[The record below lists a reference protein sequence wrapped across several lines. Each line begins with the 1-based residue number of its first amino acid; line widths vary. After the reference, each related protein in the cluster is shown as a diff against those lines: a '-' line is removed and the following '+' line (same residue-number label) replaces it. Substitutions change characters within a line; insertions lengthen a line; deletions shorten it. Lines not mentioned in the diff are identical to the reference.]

1 MKKYKKILAVLLT
14 LVMVLGMSITST
26 AAEISGNGDG
36 ADGAAG
42 GQQES
47 ATVTITNITSNTTLS
62 YVQIVEPDPTTRTGW
77 KFCKNE
83 SETGD
88 GAIAEIFKNAFK
100 EVSDGENGPDAQT
113 AMERLIDAQKNDAT
127 RSAGNVI
134 SAANTS
140 SKLANALDAV
150 KNSDNITKT
159 PLQKVS
165 GDTTSTSFE
174 VDSAGIYAIQ
184 GSEPGYTYNNMAAFV
199 AFGEVTDEEGTVTK
213 AYPTLQDVI
222 ISAKKTPDSIEKE
235 VNDADKVVP
244 VGRIVTY
251 TITTTVPNIA
261 SNVSNKT
268 FTVTD
273 KLYGADYYLD
283 ETGGKKT
290 DAYTGQQVDPI
301 KSVKMGKTDLDVSRY
316 TWGEVTSRTDSDGTY
331 KTFTVTLD
339 SLIDAANT
347 NAGKEITITYTAVVT
362 SPDGTSNGASKHFSG
377 VKEEEEPKTPDVKTY
392 SGQITLTKYAEDNE
406 NDNLEDNTKLAG
418 AKFKVYMSKDQN
430 GTACSPVKW
439 AKFDANG
446 VFAGWATDE
455 TDATEVTTGE
465 DGTLVVKGLELGTY
479 GFKETEAPKGY
490 HINMKDETATLAL
503 GSGQNEATATIV
515 SSAAVI
521 DSKLSALPSTGGIGT
536 TIFTIGGCAIMIAA
550 AFLFF
555 ASRKKK
561 EEK

>member
-14 LVMVLGMSITST
+14 LVMVLGMSITSA
-26 AAEISGNGDG
+26 AAEISVDGDG

-47 ATVTITNITSNTTLS
+47 ATVTITSITSNTNLS
-62 YVQIVEPDPTTRTGW
+62 YVQIVEPDQTTKTGW
-77 KFCKNE
+77 KFCDD
-83 SETGD
+83 T
-88 GAIAEIFKNAFK
+88 IAGIFKDAFK
-100 EVSDGENGPDAQT
+100 LESDKENEPDAQT
-113 AMERLIDAQKNDAT
+113 AMERLIEAQKTDAKRT
-127 RSAGNVI
+127 EENVI

-150 KNSDNITKT
+150 KNNSDIVKT
-159 PLQKVS
+159 ALYAVS
-165 GDTTSTSFE
+165 SGITSTDFT
-174 VDSAGIYAIQ
+174 VNKAGIYAIQ

-199 AFGEVTDEEGTVTK
+199 AFGEVTGKDGTVTK
-213 AYPTLQDVI
+213 AYPALQDVT

-235 VNDADKVVP
+235 VDDTDKVVP
-244 VGRIVTY
+244 VGSIVTY
-251 TITTTVPNIA
+251 TITTTVPNVA
-261 SNVSNKT
+261 SNENNKT

-283 ETGGKKT
+283 DEDGKKT
-290 DAYTGQQVDPI
+290 DAYTGQQVVAE
-301 KSVKMGKTDLDVSRY
+301 KSVKMGEAELDVGQY
-316 TWGEVTSRTDSDGTY
+316 TWSEVTSDTDNDGTY

-339 SLIDAANT
+339 SLIDEANT
-347 NAGKEITITYTAVVT
+347 NAGKKITITYTAVVT

-377 VKEEEEPKTPDVKTY
+377 VKEEEKPETPDVKTY
-392 SGQITLTKYAEDNE
+392 SGQITLTKYAEDNN

-418 AKFKVYMSKDQN
+418 AKFKVYMSKDKDE
-430 GTACSPVKW
+430 TAFEAVKW
-439 AKFDANG
+439 AKFDPNG
-446 VFAGWATDE
+446 VFTGWDADE
-455 TDATEVTTGE
+455 ANATEVTTGE
-465 DGTLVVKGLELGTY
+465 EGTLVVKGLELGTY

-490 HINMKDETATLAL
+490 HINMEDETATLAL
-503 GSGQNEATATIV
+503 GSGEATATIV